1 MENWP
6 ERLFDLM
13 YIPDMN
19 TKMDELKELAEQENW
34 DYVNTQDDH
43 HLPILYNYIQYTYK
57 RLSEEGKLLVSE
69 NGQFLTFNTG
79 LVTANQEPIYS
90 FSNTNRNDEADQP
103 WFFQGWKRKG
113 EYDMTKFTEL
123 PLMAH
128 YFDDPSL
135 LVMDARLDL
144 RTNIEHIVSH
154 NKERFP
160 EPYKSMDDYGVQ
172 TLIKG
177 AVDNAKER
185 VRRNYK
191 TAIPHFHRG
200 RVQLLLP
207 LCLSNPNIA
216 DLALVVEK
224 HETFYRAST
233 CLTLDMAYN
242 NARQLARPDR
252 DWLLP

>member
-6 ERLFDLM
+6 ERIFDLM
-13 YIPDMN
+13 FIPEIN
-19 TKMDELKELAEQENW
+19 EKMDELKDLAEDENW
-34 DYVNTQDDH
+34 DYQQTDSEH

-57 RLSEEGKLLVSE
+57 RLSEENKIIVSE
-69 NGQFLTFNTG
+69 NGQNLTFNTG
-79 LVTANQEPIYS
+79 LVTQNQEPI
-90 FSNTNRNDEADQP
+90 FGFCNANRNEEANQP
-103 WFFQGWKRKG
+103 WYFQGWKRKG
-113 EYDMTKFTEL
+113 EYDMTKFSNL
-123 PLMAH
+123 PTMAH

-144 RTNIEHIVSH
+144 RTNVEHIVSH

-160 EPYKSMDDYGVQ
+160 EPYRSMDDYGVQ

-177 AVDNAKER
+177 SIDNAKER

-200 RVQLLLP
+200 KVQLLLP

-216 DLALVVEK
+216 DLAMVVEK
-224 HETFYRAST
+224 HDNFYRAST